1 MQLTSVSTAVVLMYA
16 APIYVMAFSILFWKE
31 KLTALKLTAILCMM
45 VGCCLV
51 AGIAH
56 GFAFNAMGIF
66 LGVLSGVTFA
76 AYNILTKLAVQC
88 KVKPVSV
95 TLYCFLFMSAISLFV
110 LEPKSAAASI
120 SVAPGTVIP
129 LLLGLGICTF
139 VVPYVLYTLA
149 MKELAAGTASAL
161 SIVEPM
167 SATLFS
173 VVIFREPLDWF
184 TGIGIVLILGAICL
198 IGKAENG

>member
-1 MQLTSVSTAVVLMYA
+1 
-16 APIYVMAFSILFWKE
+16 
-31 KLTALKLTAILCMM
+31 
-45 VGCCLV
+45 
-51 AGIAH
+51 
-56 GFAFNAMGIF
+56 
-66 LGVLSGVTFA
+66 
-76 AYNILTKLAVQC
+76 
-88 KVKPVSV
+88 
-95 TLYCFLFMSAISLFV
+95 MSAISLFV